1 MIPTVRRR
9 RTHVLRRTTHA
20 TVVLVRGDIEVASW
34 PLQSGGRPDLAVVN
48 ELARLQLVAQRLG
61 WSVMLIDTAVELSEL
76 LDLVG
81 LGEVVAVRLRVEV
94 GREAEGGKEVGV
106 KEVME
111 PGDPVT

>member
-1 MIPTVRRR
+1 
-9 RTHVLRRTTHA
+9 
-20 TVVLVRGDIEVASW
+20 VVLVRGDIELASW
-34 PLQSGGRPDLAVVN
+34 PLRSGGSPDLAVVN

-61 WSVMLIDTAVELSEL
+61 WSILLIDTAVELSDL

-94 GREAEGGKEVGV
+94 GREAEGSKEVGV
-106 KEVME
+106 QEIME